1 VRVVLIGANGQLGTD
16 IKNTKPDKIDLIPLT
31 RKDLDITDK
40 EAAYSVLKDLKAN
53 VIINTAAFH
62 RTDECEEKEELAF
75 RVNTIAVKHLT
86 EISEHLKA
94 KLVHI
99 STDYVFDGKKVESK
113 IPYFESDIPN
123 PINVYGLSKY
133 AGEITIRTYTD
144 NYFIVRISSVF
155 GTAGASGKGGNFVYT
170 ILRLAKER
178 KVLKV
183 INDIFMTPT
192 YTYDTAREIWKLIL
206 DDREPGIYHSAND
219 GICSWFEF
227 AEEIVSLAGLKARIE
242 PVDHTFYPTK
252 AKRPLWSPLASE
264 KGIKM
269 RHWREALRDFLN
281 RI

>member
-1 VRVVLIGANGQLGTD
+1 MRVVLIGANGHLGTD

-242 PVDHTFYPTK
+242 PVDHTFYPAR